1 MPSPLRYSLHTVT
14 CSIPIPSHVGEGDGD
29 EDGYGDVSMAKTA
42 LNCAPLGR
50 EVPARPLR
58 PREVRNDGG
67 RRPVPDGDPA
77 VTPRECVGAV
87 VDFIPVR
94 IHFGSTSHVR
104 EAELVPQRL
113 RPLVHIVGSPLHW
126 FSFQPMPI
134 ILLHGRARR
143 SYKFAFV
150 FVC

>member
-1 MPSPLRYSLHTVT
+1 
-14 CSIPIPSHVGEGDGD
+14 
-29 EDGYGDVSMAKTA
+29 MAKTA

-104 EAELVPQRL
+104 EPELVPQRL
-113 RPLVHIVGSPLHW
+113 RPLVHVIGRPLHW
-126 FSFQPMPI
+126 FPFQPMPI
-134 ILLHGRARR
+134 IFLHGRARR
-143 SYKFAFV
+143 SYKLAFV